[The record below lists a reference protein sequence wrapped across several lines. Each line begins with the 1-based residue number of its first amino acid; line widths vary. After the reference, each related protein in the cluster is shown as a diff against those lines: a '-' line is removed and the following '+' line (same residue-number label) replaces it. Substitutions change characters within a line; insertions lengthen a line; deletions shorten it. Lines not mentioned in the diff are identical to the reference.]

1 MKNVYKIFAALVL
14 AAAASSCVYEIE
26 DVFPENASER
36 VNGKALEC
44 QQLLT
49 SSLRGWLVQ
58 YYPSANQEFGGC
70 TYVMVFDPDGNVTVA
85 SELAE
90 KASDTA
96 VSHYSITTSSSVVL
110 TFDTYNEYIH
120 FWSDPDMFSG
130 NEYGGDFELAFVS
143 GDENRLVF
151 RGTKTGNRIV
161 FTALTEDQDMETI
174 IQGIIDYKSKY
185 NTEYDIVAGDNIP
198 IASLSAS
205 SFLYGKLYNVLT
217 YLPEGAEDWEAVE
230 FPFSFTADGISLY
243 EPLEVAGETFQDFV
257 FEDDGSLV
265 ALDETGEK
273 TSVKVTASQ
282 ADTYVPYED
291 FEGNYIFGFMDVD
304 GDGSITN
311 YPVTLELNEDG
322 YSYTMPFAGFD
333 ISVGWTPYGY
343 MTFNTQYLGLYQDL
357 FVMMCPLSSSG
368 FFSVSSETGYNIVPD
383 MSGDGQVWMFEDNGA
398 WDEIMCMMLYGFFD
412 QQLNEQAGYL
422 MRFIPGYLIKQ

>member
-1 MKNVYKIFAALVL
+1 MSFMFNPHPYDDPKPVNKPVL
-14 AAAASSCVYEIE
+14 DPGIE
-26 DVFPENASER
+26 K
-36 VNGKALEC
+36 G
-44 QQLLT
+44 
-49 SSLRGWLVQ
+49 
-58 YYPSANQEFGGC
+58 
-70 TYVMVFDPDGNVTVA
+70 
-85 SELAE
+85 
-90 KASDTA
+90 
-96 VSHYSITTSSSVVL
+96 
-110 TFDTYNEYIH
+110 
-120 FWSDPDMFSG
+120 
-130 NEYGGDFELAFVS
+130 
-143 GDENRLVF
+143 
-151 RGTKTGNRIV
+151 IV
-161 FTALTEDQDMETI
+161 FS
-174 IQGIIDYKSKY
+174 YKSAMEK
-185 NTEYDIVAGDNIP
+185 
-198 IASLSAS
+198 IASLLSAS
-205 SFLYGKLYNVLT
+205 SGVFAIDGCPSAEFDRLETSVRELAAAKGNTVEFIHISGIYKTSSELDSQFEENLPEDRVKDPVLLYGKLYNVLT
-217 YLPEGAEDWEAVE
+217 YLPEGAEDWEAVDY
-230 FPFSFTADGISLY
+230 PFSFTADGISLY
-243 EPLEVAGETFQDFV
+243 EPVEVAGETFQDFV

>member
-1 MKNVYKIFAALVL
+1 MA
-14 AAAASSCVYEIE
+14 E
-26 DVFPENASER
+26 ER
-36 VNGKALEC
+36 KE
-44 QQLLT
+44 
-49 SSLRGWLVQ
+49 
-58 YYPSANQEFGGC
+58 
-70 TYVMVFDPDGNVTVA
+70 
-85 SELAE
+85 
-90 KASDTA
+90 
-96 VSHYSITTSSSVVL
+96 
-110 TFDTYNEYIH
+110 
-120 FWSDPDMFSG
+120 
-130 NEYGGDFELAFVS
+130 
-143 GDENRLVF
+143 
-151 RGTKTGNRIV
+151 
-161 FTALTEDQDMETI
+161 
-174 IQGIIDYKSKY
+174 
-185 NTEYDIVAGDNIP
+185 IVAKKKEVPVKKEKEVKDVMKKDMTKKVPAVKKEEKKEIVR
-198 IASLSAS
+198 L
-205 SFLYGKLYNVLT
+205 
-217 YLPEGAEDWEAVE
+217 EGSVE
-230 FPFSFTADGISLY
+230 II
-243 EPLEVAGETFQDFV
+243 
-257 FEDDGSLV
+257 EDDGSLV